1 MSLWS
6 CSDAITLT
14 LNKTHCWLCK
24 VIFLLS
30 FVDYKLNLY
39 RDEEAAARTAVSQV
53 LCGSQQHMNSL

>member
-14 LNKTHCWLCK
+14 LNKTHCWSCK

-30 FVDYKLNLY
+30 FVEYKLNLY
-39 RDEEAAARTAVSQV
+39 RDEEAAAKTAV
-53 LCGSQQHMNSL
+53 